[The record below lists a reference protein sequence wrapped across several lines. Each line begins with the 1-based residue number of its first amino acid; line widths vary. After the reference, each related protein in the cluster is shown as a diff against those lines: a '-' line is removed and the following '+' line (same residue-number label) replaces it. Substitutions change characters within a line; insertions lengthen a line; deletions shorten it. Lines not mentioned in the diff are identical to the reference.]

1 MMALRRSRIALHALL
16 LLLVIGGSAAR
27 AADNPQIG
35 VEVQGVS
42 GDLLKNVLAY
52 LSIQTYHDNTNL
64 TQSLVDRLNARAPEE
79 IRKAL
84 EPFGYYDAK
93 VVSDL
98 TETAA
103 GWNARYVITPGT
115 PVLVRKV
122 DIQLSGDGKND
133 EAFKDYLDKLPLKSG
148 DQLNQP
154 IYENIKQQL
163 QELAAHQGYIDARF
177 TDSVLRV
184 DPPHHW
190 ADIEIH
196 FATGPRYY
204 FGEVTFVQDFMQ
216 TSFLNRYVT
225 FKPGDPYDASRLLGL
240 QYALGDSDYFG
251 SVDVQILRKQAGPD
265 RRIPIRITLT
275 PRKRNRYSLGLGYG
289 TDTGPRT
296 TLVWENRRLNG
307 LGHRFSTQ
315 LQYSRILESAQIN
328 YLVPLSNPAWQQLR
342 YSLGSTRQLLGD
354 GIAYSTTLG
363 INRNTVLGAWGENQ
377 YLNLERDRSALSTG
391 TTVTTLL
398 VPGLTF
404 NRSVSDNPIYPTR
417 GYRASLDV
425 RGSSR
430 NLRSDISFLQLHLSS
445 KLIVSF
451 NETTRLLL
459 RGEIGATAVN
469 NFDAL
474 PLSQRFY
481 TGGDQTV
488 RGYKYNSIG
497 PRDSSGNLIGGKDLL
512 VGSMEV
518 DHRFGPVFGVAA
530 FVDAGNVTNSFQTS
544 LEKGVGVGL
553 RWRTPVGMVRFDLA
567 HPIKRPDLGW
577 VYIHISIGPDL

>member
-1 MMALRRSRIALHALL
+1 MSLRQYRIALSALCVL
-16 LLLVIGGSAAR
+16 LTLSTGSVWAAG
-27 AADNPQIG
+27 APQVQ
-35 VEVQGVS
+35 VEIQGVS
-42 GDLLKNVLAY
+42 GDLHKNVLAY
-52 LSIQTYHDNTNL
+52 LSIETYHDTSNL

-84 EPFGYYDAK
+84 EPYGYYDAE

-98 TETAA
+98 TETAV
-103 GWNARYVITPGT
+103 GWHVKYTITPGV
-115 PVLVRKV
+115 PVRIRKV
-122 DIQLSGDGKND
+122 DIQLSGAGKD
-133 EAFKDYLDKLPLKSG
+133 DDAFKDYLNKLPLKSG

-154 IYENIKQQL
+154 AYENIKQRL
-163 QELAAHQGYIDARF
+163 QEIAAHQGYIDARF

-190 ADIEIH
+190 ADIELH
-196 FATGPRYY
+196 FSTGLRYY
-204 FGEVTFVQDFMQ
+204 FGKVTFKQDFMQ

-225 FKPGDPYDASRLLGL
+225 FKPGDPYDASRLLSL
-240 QYALGDSDYFG
+240 QYALSDSDYFA
-251 SVDVQILRKQAGPD
+251 SVDVQVLRKQAGAD
-265 RRIPIRITLT
+265 RRIPIYITLT

-307 LGHRFSTQ
+307 LGHRFAAQ
-315 LQYSRILESAQIN
+315 LQYSRILETAQIN
-328 YLVPLSNPAWQQLR
+328 YIVPLSNPGWQQLR
-342 YSLGSTRQLLGD
+342 YSLGSTRELLGD

-363 INRNTVLGAWGENQ
+363 VSRNTVLGAWGENQ
-377 YLNLERDRSALSTG
+377 YLNLEHDRSALSTG

-398 VPGLTF
+398 VPGVTF
-404 NRSVSDNPIYPTR
+404 SRTVSNNPVYPTH
-417 GYRASLDV
+417 GYRASLDL
-425 RGSSR
+425 RGGSHE
-430 NLRSDISFLQLHLSS
+430 LGSDVSFLQLHLST
-445 KLIVSF
+445 KLVVSF

-469 NFDAL
+469 NFDDL

-488 RGYKYNSIG
+488 RGYKYDSIG
-497 PRDSSGNLIGGKDLL
+497 PLDSSGNVIGGKDLL

-518 DHRFGPVFGVAA
+518 DHRLGPVFGVAA
-530 FVDAGNVTNSFQTS
+530 FVDAGNVTNSFQNS

-553 RWRTPVGMVRFDLA
+553 RWRTPVGVVRFDIA
-567 HPIKRPDLGW
+567 HPIKRPDLDR
-577 VYIHISIGPDL
+577 VLIHISIGPDL

>member
-1 MMALRRSRIALHALL
+1 MMTLRRFRIVLQVLCVLWVAGAS
-16 LLLVIGGSAAR
+16 IAQ
-27 AADNPQIG
+27 AADNPQIT

-42 GDLLKNVLAY
+42 GDMLKNVLAY
-52 LSIQTYHDNTNL
+52 LSIQTYHDNANL

-84 EPFGYYDAK
+84 EPYGYYAAK
-93 VVSDL
+93 VTGDL
-98 TETAA
+98 AETAA
-103 GWNARYVITPGT
+103 GWDARYVVTPGT
-115 PVLVRKV
+115 PVRIRKV
-122 DIQLSGDGKND
+122 DIQLGGAGRDD
-133 EAFKDYLDKLPLKSG
+133 DAFKDYLDKLPVKPG

-154 IYENIKQQL
+154 EYENIKQRL
-163 QELAAHQGYIDARF
+163 QELAAHNGYIDAHF
-177 TDSVLRV
+177 TDTVLRV
-184 DPPHHW
+184 NPPAHW
-190 ADIEIH
+190 ADIELH
-196 FATGPRYY
+196 FDTGLRYY
-204 FGEVTFVQDFMQ
+204 FGEVSFIQDFMQ
-216 TSFLNRYVT
+216 ASFLNRYVT
-225 FKPGDPYDASRLLGL
+225 FKPGDPYDASQLLNL

-251 SVDVQILRKQAGPD
+251 SVDVQIMRKQAGPD
-265 RRIPIRITLT
+265 RRIPIRVTLT

-307 LGHRFSTQ
+307 LGHRFAAQ

-391 TTVTTLL
+391 TTVSTLL

-404 NRSVSDNPIYPTR
+404 NRSVSDSPVYPTH
-417 GYRASLDV
+417 GYRAALDM
-425 RGSSR
+425 RGSSHS
-430 NLRSDISFLQLHLSS
+430 LGSDVSFLQLHLSS

-459 RGEIGATAVN
+459 RGEVGATAVS
-469 NFDAL
+469 NFADL

-497 PRDSSGNLIGGKDLL
+497 PRDSKKNVIGGKDLV
-512 VGSMEV
+512 VGSLEV

-544 LEKGVGVGL
+544 LEKGAGVGL
-553 RWRTPVGMVRFDLA
+553 RWRTPVGMVRFDIA
-567 HPIKRPDLGW
+567 HPIKRPDLDRF
-577 VYIHISIGPDL
+577 YIHISIGPDL